1 MKKSILFLLVAAL
14 FAAGCCKQ
22 QTAPQIT
29 KETLLYAVKGN
40 DSLYLD
46 HYTMEV
52 GDDAR
57 PCLLFVF
64 GGGFIS
70 GTRDNAKYLPFFE
83 YMVNQGYD
91 VVAIDYR
98 LGLKKIVE
106 AGDLSPER
114 MMLGMAQTVIMAV
127 EDLYDATA
135 FVVDRADEWGVDS
148 SQIISCGSS
157 AGAITVLHGEYY
169 LCNDNPL
176 ARKHL
181 PAEFRYAGV
190 ISFAGAIFDM
200 GENLTWKNHP
210 APMMLFH
217 GDADANVPYD
227 VIRES
232 GVGFFGSKYIAG
244 QLREMGAP
252 YYFYSFD
259 GKDHCI
265 AIDPM
270 DGNRDTIDAF
280 LSKLVVD
287 EEPLMIDVDQKTIG
301 APEVEKNFTLETYIL
316 SNFQ

>member
-1 MKKSILFLLVAAL
+1 MKKSLFLLLTAVL
-14 FAAGCCKQ
+14 FAAGCCRQ
-22 QTAPQIT
+22 QPEPQMT
-29 KETLLYAVKGN
+29 KETHLYAVKGS

-46 HYTMEV
+46 RYTIAA

-57 PCLLFVF
+57 PCLIFVF
-64 GGGFIS
+64 GGGFVS
-70 GTRDNAKYLPFFE
+70 GSRDNAKYLPFFE
-83 YMVNQGYD
+83 YMVKQGYD
-91 VVAIDYR
+91 VVSIDYR

-114 MMLGMAQTVIMAV
+114 MMLGMAQTVLMAV
-127 EDLYDATA
+127 EDLYDATS

-148 SQIISCGSS
+148 SQIVSCGSS

-190 ISFAGAIFDM
+190 ISFAGAIFDL
-200 GENLTWKNHP
+200 GENLVWKSHP

-232 GVGFFGSKYIAG
+232 GVGFFGSKYIAA
-244 QLREMGAP
+244 QLREMGSP
-252 YYFYSFD
+252 YCFYSFD
-259 GKDHCI
+259 GENHRI
-265 AIDPM
+265 ATAPM
-270 DGNRDTIDAF
+270 DENRDAIDAF

-287 EEPLMIDVDQKTIG
+287 EEPLMIDVNQTTIG
-301 APEVEKNFTLETYIL
+301 APEVEKNFTLQTYIL